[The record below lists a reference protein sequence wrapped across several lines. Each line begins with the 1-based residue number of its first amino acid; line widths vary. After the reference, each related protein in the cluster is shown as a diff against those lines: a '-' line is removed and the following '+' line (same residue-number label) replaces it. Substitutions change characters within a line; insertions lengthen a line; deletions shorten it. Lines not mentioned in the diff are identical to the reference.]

1 MNLHHEGR
9 RTQKLQIGFLV
20 LLAVCSAQLGWWL
33 VDQVIYTHEVQ
44 VQMEAGWRKDVIEA
58 REMLRVGAARADVQ
72 RLYPDLQFDPD
83 SVSLDTAVLGQ
94 LDRARFRRLNRYA
107 WEGAFFLAVLLG
119 AMAIVYRALRDQA
132 ELHRRQEDFLAT
144 FSHELKSPL
153 ASVCLSAETLS
164 LRDPPAERR
173 AELVARLLQDLAR
186 LNRLIGNIL
195 DASRLSA
202 PATRT
207 SPEALLMA
215 EEVRGVVEE
224 VTIQA
229 AESRTTITT
238 DIPETLVIR
247 ADREAVHTVLR
258 NLLHNA
264 IRAATGGTVAVSAR
278 VDGGWAHVEVWDD
291 GIGFDPALTS
301 RLFGKFYRPEGADP
315 SQRGGTGLG
324 LYLVRSYAA
333 LDGGTVGASSDGPGR
348 GATFTVHW
356 PLSKGGAA

>member
-20 LLAVCSAQLGWWL
+20 LLAVCTAQLGWWL
-33 VDQVIYTHEVQ
+33 LDQVMYTREVQ
-44 VQMEAGWRKDVIEA
+44 VQMEAGWRKDVTVA
-58 REMLRVGAARADVQ
+58 REMLRIGATRTDVQ
-72 RLYPDLQFDPD
+72 RLYPDLQFGPD
-83 SVSLDTAVLGQ
+83 SVSLDPAVLGQ

-153 ASVCLSAETLS
+153 ASVRLSAETLS

-202 PATRT
+202 SVTRT
-207 SPEALLMA
+207 SPEPLLMT
-215 EEVRGVVEE
+215 EEVRAVVEE

-229 AESRTTITT
+229 AESGTTITV
-238 DIPETLVIR
+238 DIPEMFMIR

-258 NLLHNA
+258 NLLQNA
-264 IRAATGGTVAVSAR
+264 IRAAAGGTVAVSAR
-278 VDGGWAHVEVWDD
+278 VVGGWVHVEVRDD
-291 GIGFDPALTS
+291 GIGFDPAVAS
-301 RLFGKFYRPEGADP
+301 RLFGKFYRPEVTAP
-315 SQRGGTGLG
+315 SQRGGAGLG
-324 LYLVRSYAA
+324 LYLVRSYAE
-333 LDGGTVGASSDGPGR
+333 LDGGTVGASSEGPGR
-348 GATFTVHW
+348 GATFTVNW
-356 PLSKGGAA
+356 PLSKGGLA